1 MNEPSLASPKEGLI
15 ARLEESFQGAY
26 LTLVSII
33 QGLALAIL
41 VQEWPSE
48 GQALPRLSG

>member
-1 MNEPSLASPKEGLI
+1 MNLSSLSERTPNCA
-15 ARLEESFQGAY
+15 LEESFQGAY
-26 LTLVSII
+26 LTLVGII